1 MAAYAS
7 TPKASQVSALSAAT
21 ATKAPGTAQASRLL
35 LKIFNDDG
43 SANIYFGDSTVTAS
57 TGIPIPAG
65 GESDWIPCSGDIW
78 VFSTAGGF
86 TVRTLELA

>member
-1 MAAYAS
+1 MSRRQRAS
-7 TPKASQVSALSAAT
+7 PARLFRCKIETGEK
-21 ATKAPGTAQASRLL
+21 SRLL
-35 LKIFNDDG
+35 LKIFNDDTA
-43 SANIYFGDSTVTAS
+43 ANIFYGDSTVTAS

-65 GESDWIPCSGDIW
+65 GESDWIPCSADIW